1 MSDIKDLLESNK
13 AWANEVVAEQP
24 EFFTTLAKQQNPEYL
39 WIGCSDSRV
48 PANQIVGRLP
58 GEMFVHRNVANL
70 VKHTDLNCL
79 SVVQYAV
86 DVLKVKHIIVCGHY
100 GCGGVR
106 AAMGQDDNG
115 IVDTWLR
122 SVKDM
127 YSAKRK
133 QIESIADDEER
144 FHKFCEMNVEQQV
157 LNLSHS
163 KAVQRVWQRGQD
175 LAIHGWVYG
184 LEDGVLKDLNVSVS
198 SMNDIEEIYRV
209 TL

>member
-1 MSDIKDLLESNK
+1 MSNIKDLLKSNK
-13 AWANEVVAEQP
+13 AWANDIEAQQP
-24 EFFTTLAKQQNPEYL
+24 EFFSTLAKQQTPEYL

-48 PANQIVGRLP
+48 PANQIVGLLP
-58 GEMFVHRNVANL
+58 GEMFVHRNIANL

-144 FHKFCEMNVEQQV
+144 FCKFCEMNVEQQV
-157 LNLSHS
+157 LNLSHN
-163 KAVQRVWQRGQD
+163 KVVQGAWQRGQA
-175 LAIHGWVYG
+175 LAIHGWIYG
-184 LEDGVLKDLNVSVS
+184 LQDGILKDLNVSVS
-198 SMNDIEEIYRV
+198 SMNDIEEIYRISM
-209 TL
+209 